1 ATKGTDYNNL
11 TGTVSFAAGA
21 ATALININPID
32 DTLAE
37 GSETVILT
45 LGTGTGYTVGATN
58 TATVTIA
65 DNEVLPVITIAA
77 TDGSA
82 GETLTGQTAN
92 PGSFTLTRTGNTAST
107 LTVNYTLSGTAT
119 KGTDYNNLTGT
130 VSFAAGAA
138 TALININPIDD
149 TLAEGSETVILTLGT

>member
-1 ATKGTDYNNL
+1 M
-11 TGTVSFAAGA
+11 V
-21 ATALININPID
+21 ATASQ
-32 DTLAE
+32 TLPTI
-37 GSETVILT
+37 TV
-45 LGTGTGYTVGATN
+45 
-58 TATVTIA
+58 
-65 DNEVLPVITIAA
+65 AA
-77 TDGSA
+77 TDAAA
-82 GETLTGQTAN
+82 GETATGVTAN

-149 TLAEGSETVILTLGT
+149 TLA

>member
-1 ATKGTDYNNL
+1 TGSYNDGIVNETIQRTLTAGTYYIQVQPEVLADFSGWENTNYSL
-11 TGTVSFAAGA
+11 SLV
-21 ATALININPID
+21 ATASQ
-32 DTLAE
+32 TLPTI
-37 GSETVILT
+37 TV
-45 LGTGTGYTVGATN
+45 
-58 TATVTIA
+58 
-65 DNEVLPVITIAA
+65 AA
-77 TDGSA
+77 TDTSA

>member
-1 ATKGTDYNNL
+1 MRRGT
-11 TGTVSFAAGA
+11 
-21 ATALININPID
+21 TALININPID

-92 PGSFTLTRTGNTAST
+92 PG
-107 LTVNYTLSGTAT
+107 
-119 KGTDYNNLTGT
+119 
-130 VSFAAGAA
+130 VS
-138 TALININPIDD
+138 P
-149 TLAEGSETVILTLGT
+149 